1 MNDTRGLAFC
11 SSSCSQSYR
20 YQLDGYVQDSSSVD
34 GLISCSSLKLCLDE
48 CDMVV
53 QAEFVFFLHLLR
65 AINECEI
72 MKAVLSMDNLL
83 ERFEMLKKT
92 SLRRSFAD
100 FIFSTDI
107 MKLALKNQMPADR
120 TNYVV
125 SRVWEIIWETREKLM
140 DGDEEPADQVE
151 FIEREIF
158 QAVAKT
164 TIDNILD
171 LGTDK
176 YIPKEI
182 VELEVSKSLHNS
194 QGTNRKASVIR
205 DGLCK
210 SEFSGLYFLEIEEDP
225 LKKTTFIAKENGGF
239 LKKVIIISQEPDFS
253 DVIFR
258 DVAENICSED
268 LLISLD
274 FIFIKR
280 YYALD
285 TDSIDMTSQRFTV
298 INLDQRA
305 WINPGED
312 VFLARS
318 LTPSTSYDPVS
329 HFVLHLNFPAQNFV
343 KESDYFF
350 YMVSPDEAP
359 RLTELMN
366 DYISKEYLPIGSKA
380 RLVLKISNL
389 EERLTALRDLCISHI
404 SEHKMVSIEIMPDD
418 IFFEADD
425 EDTIYSEE
433 EKSYFKACEHEA
445 KSELFLFDLAIKSNL
460 DLSVVRA
467 CMQRMLYDVNL
478 IFVPDKKADTLRIY
492 RCLRLKR
499 LYSDAA
505 EPFNLN
511 HLSFLFAA
519 LISNHEV

>member
-1 MNDTRGLAFC
+1 
-11 SSSCSQSYR
+11 
-20 YQLDGYVQDSSSVD
+20 
-34 GLISCSSLKLCLDE
+34 
-48 CDMVV
+48 
-53 QAEFVFFLHLLR
+53 
-65 AINECEI
+65 
-72 MKAVLSMDNLL
+72 
-83 ERFEMLKKT
+83 
-92 SLRRSFAD
+92 
-100 FIFSTDI
+100 
-107 MKLALKNQMPADR
+107 
-120 TNYVV
+120 
-125 SRVWEIIWETREKLM
+125 
-140 DGDEEPADQVE
+140 
-151 FIEREIF
+151 
-158 QAVAKT
+158 
-164 TIDNILD
+164 
-171 LGTDK
+171 
-176 YIPKEI
+176 
-182 VELEVSKSLHNS
+182 
-194 QGTNRKASVIR
+194 
-205 DGLCK
+205 
-210 SEFSGLYFLEIEEDP
+210 
-225 LKKTTFIAKENGGF
+225 
-239 LKKVIIISQEPDFS
+239 
-253 DVIFR
+253 
-258 DVAENICSED
+258 
-268 LLISLD
+268 
-274 FIFIKR
+274 
-280 YYALD
+280 
-285 TDSIDMTSQRFTV
+285 MTSQRFTV